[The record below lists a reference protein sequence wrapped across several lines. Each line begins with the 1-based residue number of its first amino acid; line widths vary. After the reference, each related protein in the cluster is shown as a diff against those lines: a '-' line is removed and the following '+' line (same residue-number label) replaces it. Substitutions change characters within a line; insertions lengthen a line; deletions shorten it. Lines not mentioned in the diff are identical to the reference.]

1 MKKFLLLLIALF
13 GLQTLEAQIL
23 LSKPEASSELSE
35 AVIDKKFDDNKQLC
49 ALVSLEITGLTLDQV
64 QNMSLSSDSGSS
76 VYPRPTTTA
85 DNLRFYISPAATYLE
100 VGVPGYEKERIA
112 FQTEF
117 VGGRFYK
124 MKLHARALETEISIT
139 SSNYKEARVYID
151 GDWVGVTPL
160 TTRVKLYHPFTIRV
174 EGDKSEEREV
184 TVTEDSSKAFDFVD
198 VIGSKMLTITVSHN
212 AKIYLDE
219 EFKGSAGADR
229 PFNIYGVSYG
239 LHQIKA
245 EAIAFNDVQRRPI
258 QVSDGS
264 STNINIQMQ
273 HKKTVTIKANTSR
286 ASVSVDGLNQGYSP
300 LTTDLSYG
308 RHDLVISAPS
318 YRTLSTS
325 INVTDKS
332 DLFEYRLKTVR
343 RRYVTHDLEPRPI
356 GFTFGYV
363 QKHWS
368 FQGDGFKQR
377 YGFWLDDE
385 KSLNGM
391 QLGFRVEPRLGWW
404 FYIHT
409 GLYYEYYYDK
419 SNEQYDSGSY
429 FLNYQEHNF
438 YIPAQLEFKIPIADE
453 IYFYLVGGVG
463 FDIGLYAKVGYKEEG
478 LDEAQ
483 LVTDDIYGNPDWADF
498 KRCNISGEF
507 GGGICIGKWKFGA
520 QLSRGLLDVSLHPDS
535 YSTKQNKFSAFISI
549 MF

>member
-1 MKKFLLLLIALF
+1 M
-13 GLQTLEAQIL
+13 QSLEAQIL

-35 AVIDKKFDDNKQLC
+35 AVIDKMYDDNKELC
-49 ALVSLEITGLTLDQV
+49 ALVSLEITGLTLQQV
-64 QNMSLSSDSGSS
+64 QAMSLSSDSGSS
-76 VYPRPTTTA
+76 VYPRPTTVA
-85 DNLRFYISPAATYLE
+85 NDLRFYISPAATYLE
-100 VGVPGYEKERIA
+100 VGVPGYEKARIT

-117 VGGRFYK
+117 VGGRFYT
-124 MKLHARALETEISIT
+124 MKLHARALETEINIT

-151 GDWVGVTPL
+151 DEWVGLTPL
-160 TTRVKLYHPFTIRV
+160 TTRVKLYHPIKIRV

-198 VIGSKMLTITVSHN
+198 VIGSKMITVNVSHD

-219 EFKGSAGADR
+219 EFKGSAGAGR
-229 PFNIYGVSYG
+229 PFNIYAVSYG
-239 LHQIKA
+239 LHQIRA
-245 EAIAFNDVQRRPI
+245 EAIGFNDVQRRPFK
-258 QVSDGS
+258 VDESS
-264 STNINIQMQ
+264 STTINIEMQ

-286 ASVSVDGLNQGYSP
+286 ATVSIDGLSQGHSP

-308 RHDLVISAPS
+308 RHDLVLSAPS

-325 INVTDKS
+325 INVTDRS
-332 DLFEYRLKTVR
+332 NLFEYRLKTVR
-343 RRYVTHDLEPRPI
+343 KRYVTADIEPRPI
-356 GFTFGYV
+356 GLTFGYV

-391 QLGFRVEPRLGWW
+391 QLGLRIEPRIGWW
-404 FYIHT
+404 FYVHT

-419 SNEQYDSGSY
+419 SNEQYDTSSY
-429 FLNYQEHNF
+429 FLTYQEHNL
-438 YIPAQLEFKIPIADE
+438 YIPAHIEFKIPIADE
-453 IYFYLVGGVG
+453 IYFYLQGGVG
-463 FDIGLYAKVGYKEEG
+463 FDIGMYAKVGYKEDG

-483 LVTDDIYGNPDWADF
+483 LVTDEIYGNPDWADF
-498 KRCNISGEF
+498 KRCNISGEV

-520 QLSRGLLDVSLHPDS
+520 MMSRGLLDVSLHPEE
-535 YSTKQNKFSAFISI
+535 YATKQNKLSAFISI